1 MENNGVVVVKK
12 KQPESVRWQP
22 VLQSR
27 TWGAMTPR

>member
-1 MENNGVVVVKK
+1 MENNGVVMVKK

-27 TWGAMTPR
+27 T